1 MAKARKTDRQE
12 EKEGE
17 EETRRSLSSEEGLLI
32 PDHDG
37 VGDCGH
43 DHGGQGGLREGGRT
57 PGMCRMWKENPRQVP
72 LKGENLLLDKL
83 NQQEEITIMFRNSV
97 IAMVLHACCLICTST
112 I

>member
-1 MAKARKTDRQE
+1 MVEDDHWGGKGVLVDGGE
-12 EKEGE
+12 SSHLVEGGE
-17 EETRRSLSSEEGLLI
+17 
-32 PDHDG
+32 D
-37 VGDCGH
+37 GH

-83 NQQEEITIMFRNSV
+83 NQQEEITIMFRISV

>member
-12 EKEGE
+12 EEEGE
-17 EETRRSLSSEEGLLI
+17 EETIIVVRRRI
-32 PDHDG
+32 ADP
-37 VGDCGH
+37 DCGH

-83 NQQEEITIMFRNSV
+83 NQQEEITIMFRISV